1 METKK
6 WRSQGKQM
14 KKPLEHLMSGGRH
27 ICIFLTRRAE
37 VVAVIKSIQVWDEE
51 EKENTYRQDEDLIN
65 RNLELADYRGTQP
78 WTSCSLEGLLTYTR
92 LKFVDNLFL

>member
-1 METKK
+1 MVPGSLGEHLHATVLVLLQTSPQLCSLPFSLHLPIGGIGRKRREEKKKELMETKK

-37 VVAVIKSIQVWDEE
+37 VVAVIKSIQV
-51 EKENTYRQDEDLIN
+51 
-65 RNLELADYRGTQP
+65 
-78 WTSCSLEGLLTYTR
+78 
-92 LKFVDNLFL
+92 